1 MDSPVQPS
9 LSLHLTPHVPQQ
21 RRDDGAVQGWSDG
34 QMVRW
39 SPPVCQLSSS
49 GFLSWLG
56 ACVREEE
63 RCRHELSVI
72 VTPT

>member
-1 MDSPVQPS
+1 MDSPVYPS
-9 LSLHLTPHVPQQ
+9 LCLHLTPHVPQQ
-21 RRDDGAVQGWSDG
+21 WRDDGAVQDG

-49 GFLSWLG
+49 GFLSWPG

-63 RCRHELSVI
+63 RCRHEQSVI